1 MSAEP
6 DEVHFSYLDSATPV
20 TPAMAHRF
28 LKEGFQCGYFDSYE
42 YDWTEEEAKLIIE
55 RINMIQDDIYD
66 QVLELYDIWLL
77 FDRDVALAY
86 YSPPGGGEVFK
97 CNTPGFAIMMSMP
110 LVKKRLFEQ
119 LYPNA
124 TYAGSAAEH
133 TLDDMDEIID
143 HLRY

>member
-1 MSAEP
+1 MSTEP

-28 LKEGFQCGYFDSYE
+28 LKEVFQCSYCDSYE
-42 YDWTEEEAKLIIE
+42 YDWTEEEAKSIIE
-55 RINMIQDDIYD
+55 RINMIQYDLMVLDLDVDDI
-66 QVLELYDIWLL
+66 WHL
-77 FDRDVALAY
+77 FDTDDNVR
-86 YSPPGGGEVFK
+86 EVFK

-110 LVKKRLFEQ
+110 LMKKRLFKQ

-143 HLRY
+143 HLNRY